1 MSRPSTAEKRKK
13 ELLPLIAAAFSE
25 LGYRRATTAEIAA
38 RCSVQETILYRIWDD
53 KKAMFL
59 ASIDYLFQYRLEHVR
74 EVLDQ
79 VPPGEDA
86 LSALTENVASSLG
99 EMGLYRIIFAALGE
113 LHDTEIRQALGELY
127 RHNHRLVVKLLAN
140 RQDGR
145 THDRLKDQETAWAV
159 LGMATIM
166 NITTE
171 LELLGPRQR
180 KAAFTQV
187 AGALLELPAE

>member
-1 MSRPSTAEKRKK
+1 MSRPSTAKKRKE
-13 ELLPLIAAAFSE
+13 ELLPLLAGAFSE
-25 LGYRRATTAEIAA
+25 LGYRRATTAELAV
-38 RCSVQETILYRIWDD
+38 RCDVQETILYRLWDD

-59 ASIDYLFQYRLEHVR
+59 AAIDYLFRFRLGRVR

-86 LSALTENVASSLG
+86 LSALTEDVANSLG

-113 LHDTEIRQALGELY
+113 LHDAEIRQALKDLY
-127 RHNHRLVVKLLAN
+127 QHNHRLVVKLLAD

-145 THDRLKDQETAWAV
+145 SPVHLKDQDTAWGV
-159 LGMATIM
+159 LGMITMM
-166 NITTE
+166 NIVIE

-180 KAAFTQV
+180 KTAFTQV
-187 AGALLELPAE
+187 AKALLSLPPE